1 MCNAFPIIQLT
12 TYLEVQSLPYR
23 NNVVSQ
29 YFPQP
34 SIIITLEF
42 IHEEG

>member
-1 MCNAFPIIQLT
+1 MGYTSTIIQLP
-12 TYLEVQSLPYR
+12 TYLEVQSHPYR

-34 SIIITLEF
+34 SLIITLEF
-42 IHEEG
+42 IHKQG